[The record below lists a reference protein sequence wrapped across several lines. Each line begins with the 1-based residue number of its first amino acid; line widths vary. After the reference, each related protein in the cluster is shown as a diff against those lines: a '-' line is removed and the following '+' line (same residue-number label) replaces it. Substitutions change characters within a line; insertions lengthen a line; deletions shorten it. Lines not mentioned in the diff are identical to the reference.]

1 MGIYN
6 YINNWNMSKE
16 KAQELKAEGNRH
28 YSSKDYDQAIL
39 F

>member
-1 MGIYN
+1 
-6 YINNWNMSKE
+6 MSKE

>member
-1 MGIYN
+1 MGNLY

-28 YSSKDYDQAIL
+28 FASKD
-39 F
+39 